1 MSNRVLMKKLL
12 THCAVWLLVGVFAG
26 CQKSVVIPLDSP
38 AGANSSTPNFT
49 VDHLGRTILSWQR
62 KEQQDT
68 VLEYSVLS
76 AGVWSEPIEVA
87 RGEDWFVNWADFP
100 AVQAVSESFWG
111 AHYLQRTP
119 GGKYAYDIHLRLSND
134 GGRSWYDAGRPH
146 SDGTLTEHGFVSLY
160 SHDDRLG
167 IVWLDGRA
175 VAEYAGGGGDH
186 AHHGAMTLRSA
197 YVDAQGQLSS
207 EQQIDSRVCDCCQT
221 AAVLT
226 SSGPIIAYRDRTSEE
241 VRDIA
246 SSRLLDGDWTAPQP
260 AVVDGWRINGCPVNG
275 PALAAR
281 ENDVALLWFS
291 GADDRSQ
298 VFLSRSSDGGESF
311 GRKLKVNERHALGR
325 VAMAMYPDRSAVLVW
340 LREDAS
346 GTAQIVARYVSA
358 NNQLGPVRELV
369 DVSAERL
376 SGFPKLTLAGD
387 EVVLAW
393 TDVTGPSPQVR
404 TSIVHIK

>member
-1 MSNRVLMKKLL
+1 MKKLL

-76 AGVWSEPIEVA
+76 SGMWSEPIEVA

-175 VAEYAGGGGDH
+175 VAESAGGGGDH

-207 EQQIDSRVCDCCQT
+207 ERQIDSRVCDCCQT

-340 LREDAS
+340 LREDVS

>member
-1 MSNRVLMKKLL
+1 MKKLL
-12 THCAVWLLVGVFAG
+12 THCGVWLLLGAFAG
-26 CQKSVVIPLDSP
+26 CQKSVVTPLDSP

-76 AGVWSEPIEVA
+76 SGMWSEPIEVA

-100 AVQAVSESFWG
+100 AVQPVSESFWG

-175 VAEYAGGGGDH
+175 VAESAGGGGDH
-186 AHHGAMTLRSA
+186 AQHGAMTLRSA

-207 EQQIDSRVCDCCQT
+207 ERQIDSRVCDCCQT

-298 VFLSRSSDGGESF
+298 VFLSRSSDGGKSF
-311 GRKLKVNERHALGR
+311 GRKLKVNKQHALGR

-340 LREDAS
+340 LREDVS

-376 SGFPKLTLAGD
+376 SGFPKLTLADD

>member
-1 MSNRVLMKKLL
+1 MKKLL
-12 THCAVWLLVGVFAG
+12 THCGVWLLLGAFAG
-26 CQKSVVIPLDSP
+26 CQKSVITPLDSP

-160 SHDDRLG
+160 SHDYRLG

-175 VAEYAGGGGDH
+175 VAESAGEGGDH

-226 SSGPIIAYRDRTSEE
+226 SSGPLIAYRDRTSEE
-241 VRDIA
+241 VRDIS

-275 PALAAR
+275 PALTAR

-298 VFLSRSSDGGESF
+298 VFLSRSSDGGKSF

-340 LREDAS
+340 LREDVS

-376 SGFPKLTLAGD
+376 SGFPKLTLTGD

-404 TSIVHIK
+404 TSKVHIK

>member
-1 MSNRVLMKKLL
+1 MKKLL
-12 THCAVWLLVGVFAG
+12 THCAVWLLLGVFAG
-26 CQKSVVIPLDSP
+26 CQKSVVTPLDSP

-146 SDGTLTEHGFVSLY
+146 SDGTFTEHGFVSLY

-175 VAEYAGGGGDH
+175 VAESAGGGGDH

-207 EQQIDSRVCDCCQT
+207 ERQIDSRVCDCCQT

-298 VFLSRSSDGGESF
+298 VFLSRSSDGGKSF
-311 GRKLKVNERHALGR
+311 GRKLKVNEQHALGR

-340 LREDAS
+340 LREDVS

-376 SGFPKLTLAGD
+376 SGFPKLTLTGD

-404 TSIVHIK
+404 TSKVHIK